1 AFHDPA
7 SVRFYDLALHDALP
21 ISKPLLALLFI
32 ALPLVSFGQ
41 DKTINLE
48 QAIEIGLSNNASAKA
63 SALRIDEALA
73 LKKSSWDID
82 KTEIFYRYD
91 QNEIAENGYPN
102 KVWGIRQSFQFP
114 TVYGAQQQV
123 AEAKVQIQEQ
133 QHLLT
138 ERMLAKEISKA
149 YYE

>member
-82 KTEIFYRYD
+82 KTRSEEHTSELQSR
-91 QNEIAENGYPN
+91 ENL
-102 KVWGIRQSFQFP
+102 VCR
-114 TVYGAQQQV
+114 
-123 AEAKVQIQEQ
+123 
-133 QHLLT
+133 LLL
-138 ERMLAKEISKA
+138 E
-149 YYE
+149 